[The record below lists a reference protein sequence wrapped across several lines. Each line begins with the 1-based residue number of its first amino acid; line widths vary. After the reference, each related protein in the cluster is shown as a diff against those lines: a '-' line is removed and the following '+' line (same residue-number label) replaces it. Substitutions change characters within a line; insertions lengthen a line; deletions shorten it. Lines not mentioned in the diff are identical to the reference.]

1 MWPED
6 TLQPPELTARLP
18 PLRAAWQMKT
28 PLLTGTLGHS
38 HRICAWAQGCHAKVG
53 NLFAFL
59 KALRIALKN
68 LADIKRMS
76 KLTSV
81 NANLFPT
88 QSK

>member
-18 PLRAAWQMKT
+18 PLCAAPQMKT
-28 PLLTGTLGHS
+28 PLLFVTSGHS
-38 HRICAWAQGCHAKVG
+38 HRLCAYAQSFHAKVG
-53 NLFAFL
+53 KLFVFL
-59 KALRIALKN
+59 KALKIALKN
-68 LADIKRMS
+68 LADVKRMS